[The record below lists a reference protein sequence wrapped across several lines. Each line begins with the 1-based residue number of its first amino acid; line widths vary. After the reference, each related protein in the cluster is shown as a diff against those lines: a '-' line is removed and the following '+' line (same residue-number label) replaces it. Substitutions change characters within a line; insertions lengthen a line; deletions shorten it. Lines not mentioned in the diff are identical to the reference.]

1 MATNPYVNKVQYGG
15 NTLIDISDTT
25 ATPDKVQTGFKFY
38 DASGRPQYGTASQ
51 GQGIVVTDTIDPLA
65 GGTIRTITGQL
76 IEPHN
81 PLGRNAVLVKT
92 VALPNISAADTD
104 YDAKKE
110 LTTAQ
115 VIQTYAS
122 TGQTHSAQM
131 NLYDYVVRYYVSV
144 QYAYGNGSTQAA
156 MPLTTAHVYDY
167 LVTRLFSSYA
177 YKAAGNYNYNN
188 WVGFG
193 GTNITEYLNAAG
205 ARTYFGSNYGI
216 YYYDSTLG
224 FSNRYNDSIT
234 LTLYTPRL
242 YVSAVHASYFSAAN
256 RVALDQENT
265 LIKRRI
271 ELYQIEKN
279 TGYVLN
285 RYKTAVDMSNS
296 MNE

>member
-1 MATNPYVNKVQYGG
+1 MANNAYVNKVSYRG

-25 ATPDKVQTGFKFY
+25 ATPDKVQTGYKFY
-38 DASGRPQYGTASQ
+38 GASGAPMYGTASQ
-51 GQGIVVTDTIDPLA
+51 GQGITVTDTSDAA
-65 GGTIRTITGQL
+65 GGTVRTITGQV
-76 IEPHN
+76 IEAYDPK
-81 PLGRNAVLVKT
+81 GRNATLVKT
-92 VALPNISAADTD
+92 VVLPDISAADTD

-110 LTTAQ
+110 LTNAQ
-115 VIQTYAS
+115 VIQAYAS
-122 TGQTHSAQM
+122 TGQTYAARM
-131 NLYDYVVRYYVSV
+131 DLYDYVLRYYVSV
-144 QYAYGNGSTQAA
+144 QYAYGDGSTQAA

-177 YKAAGNYNYNN
+177 NKAAGNYNYNN
-188 WVGFG
+188 WLGMG
-193 GTNITEYLNAAG
+193 GTNITEYLTAAG

-256 RVALDQENT
+256 RIALDQENT
-265 LIKRRI
+265 VIRRRI